1 MFPTPDMLLADL
13 DWLLDEALRLGPV
26 LPLAIVFAAALAEA
40 IVLPQRWRTK
50 GIAVLIVVLFGT
62 GAGSLLRWEQH
73 RSHST
78 VAGQAADREAAEI
91 AALHGLWAQWD
102 ELSRTLPPPSKE
114 PASKFDS
121 VDEAVASLS
130 AKVAAMGEQVDA
142 FKVGAV
148 GRSIDAS
155 TAAKLSDY
163 LHQYSGYRVVVSCV
177 PGDLEAYTY
186 ANQLVMILKSA
197 GWDASGPETTLNVT
211 DKAAMGVMVL
221 IRDPSAPDAAKI
233 LLDAFNQANIPHQ
246 PGISADDAIPDT
258 ATVELF
264 VAKKP

>member
-1 MFPTPDMLLADL
+1 MFPALDMLL
-13 DWLLDEALRLGPV
+13 DEVVRLGPV
-26 LPLAIVFAAALAEA
+26 LPLAIVFAVALSEA
-40 IVLPQRWRTK
+40 ILLPQRARVK
-50 GIAVLIVVLFGT
+50 GIAVLIVVLC
-62 GAGSLLRWEQH
+62 GAGAGALLHWEQH
-73 RSHST
+73 RSLST
-78 VAGQAADREAAEI
+78 AADQAADREAAEI

-102 ELSRTLPPPSKE
+102 ELSDKLPAPSKE
-114 PASKFDS
+114 PVSKFDS
-121 VDEAVASLS
+121 VDDAIASLS

-142 FKVGAV
+142 FKAGAV
-148 GRSIDAS
+148 GRSIDAP
-155 TAAKLSDY
+155 TAARLSDY
-163 LHQYSGYRVVVSCV
+163 LRQYSGYRVVVSCV

-197 GWDASGPETTLNVT
+197 GWDTSGPEATFNVT

-221 IRDPSAPDAAKI
+221 IRDPTAPDAAKI
-233 LLDAFNQANIPHQ
+233 LLDAFNQANIPHR

>member
-1 MFPTPDMLLADL
+1 MLLASL
-13 DWLLDEALRLGPV
+13 DRLLDEAVRLGPI
-26 LPLAIVFAAALAEA
+26 LPLAIVVAVALGEA
-40 IVLPQRWRTK
+40 VLLPQRWRVK
-50 GIAVLIVVLFGT
+50 GIAALLVVLC
-62 GAGSLLRWEQH
+62 GAGGGALLHWEQ
-73 RSHST
+73 RLSHGT
-78 VAGQAADREAAEI
+78 AADQAADREAAEI

-102 ELSRTLPPPSKE
+102 ELSRKLPAPPKE

-121 VDEAVASLS
+121 VDDAVASLS
-130 AKVAAMGEQVDA
+130 AKVAAIGEQIDA
-142 FKVGAV
+142 FKTGAV
-148 GRSIDAS
+148 GRSIDAP
-155 TAAKLSDY
+155 TAARLSDY
-163 LHQYSGYRVVVSCV
+163 LRQYVGYRVVVSCV
-177 PGDLEAYTY
+177 PGDFEAYTY

-197 GWDASGPETTLNVT
+197 GWDARGPEATLNVT

-221 IRDPSAPDAAKI
+221 IRDPTAPDAAKI

>member
-1 MFPTPDMLLADL
+1 M
-13 DWLLDEALRLGPV
+13 LLDEAVRLGPI
-26 LPLAIVFAAALAEA
+26 LPLAILFAVALAEA
-40 IVLPQRWRTK
+40 ILLPQRWRMK
-50 GIAVLIVVLFGT
+50 GIAVLIVVLCGT
-62 GAGSLLRWEQH
+62 GAGALLHWEQT
-73 RSHST
+73 RSRST
-78 VAGQAADREAAEI
+78 AADQVADREATEI

-102 ELSRTLPPPSKE
+102 ELSHMLPPPPKE

-142 FKVGAV
+142 FKAGAV
-148 GRSIDAS
+148 GRSVDAP
-155 TAAKLSDY
+155 TAARMSNY
-163 LHQYSGYRVVVSCV
+163 LRQYTGYRVVVSCV

-197 GWDASGPETTLNVT
+197 GWDASGPEATLNVT
-211 DKAAMGVMVL
+211 DKAVMGVMVL
-221 IRDPSAPDAAKI
+221 IRDPTAPDAAKI

-246 PGISADDAIPDT
+246 PGISTDDAIPDT